1 LENEMAAQ
9 FANSSNQIAALKELY
24 TDDKEYMKDLVYKE
38 NPFLALVPKNESPEG
53 FAGKYIPV
61 PLEYGTPQGRSHTF
75 SNAQNQ
81 QTATQLASFFVY
93 VIEDYQLV
101 TITNLLMEQTK
112 TNAGAFVDA
121 AKLQMDGGFRNITN
135 NIAFEL
141 FADGSGERGRI
152 ASATGPS
159 TINGL
164 ADSYVITLTN
174 AQQIVNFEVGML
186 LVNFLNTAGTI
197 SAVSANFGFV
207 NAVDRANGIITIQSL
222 NSSGTPTA
230 DASWTTANQSLGI
243 SGDVISGATGVGG
256 TSGSYVALSGLA
268 AWIPVSSP
276 ASNDSFWGV
285 NRSADPTRLA
295 GCRFD
300 ARSFTIEEGM
310 TSALAFLNREGGKPD
325 LAVMDFASY
334 ASLVN
339 ALGAKV
345 QYVQVNHDEVEVA
358 FEGITFQSA
367 YGRVTVLADRSC
379 PPQTCYLLTMN
390 TWKLRSL
397 GKVPHILTYGMEG
410 LEGLRVGNADALEIR
425 IGYYGNLICSAP
437 GWNCVV
443 RLSS

>member
-1 LENEMAAQ
+1 MAAV

-24 TDDKEYMKDLVYKE
+24 TDDKDYMKDLVYKE
-38 NPFLALVPKNESPEG
+38 NPFLALVPKNESPDG

-75 SNAQNQ
+75 SNAQAQ
-81 QTATQLASFFVY
+81 QTATSLASFFVY
-93 VIEDYQLV
+93 VISDYQLV

-112 TNAGAFVDA
+112 TSAGAFVDA

-135 NIAFEL
+135 NIAQEL
-141 FADGSGERGRI
+141 FGSGTATRGI
-152 ASATGPS
+152 STAASTQ
-159 TINGL
+159 NGVVVGGT
-164 ADSYVITLTN
+164 VITLSN
-174 AQQIVNFEVGML
+174 ANNIVAFEVGML
-186 LVNFLNTAGTI
+186 LVASATDGGAPSSDTVLVTSVNRSTGVVSGTA
-197 SAVSANFGFV
+197 SAATLSANW
-207 NAVDRANGIITIQSL
+207 AI
-222 NSSGTPTA
+222 GTGAAYLT
-230 DASWTTANQSLGI
+230 I
-243 SGDVISGATGVGG
+243 SGDLPSAGASST
-256 TSGSYVALSGLA
+256 GSYLAMSGLA
-268 AWIPVSSP
+268 AWLPVTSP
-276 ASNDSFWGV
+276 ASNDNFWGV

-295 GCRFD
+295 GCRYN
-300 ARSFTIEEGM
+300 AQSYTIEEGM
-310 TSALAFLNREGGKPD
+310 TNALAFLNREGGKPD
-325 LAVMDFASY
+325 LCIMDFASY

-339 ALGAKV
+339 SLGAKV
-345 QYVQVNHDEVEVA
+345 QYVQVKHDEVEVA

-379 PPQTCYLLTMN
+379 PPQTAYLLTMA

-443 RLSS
+443 SLSA